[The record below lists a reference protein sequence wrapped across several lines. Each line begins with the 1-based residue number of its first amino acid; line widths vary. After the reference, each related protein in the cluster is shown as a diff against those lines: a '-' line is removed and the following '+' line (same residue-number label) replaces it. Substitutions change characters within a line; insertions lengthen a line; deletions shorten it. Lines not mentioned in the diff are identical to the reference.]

1 MKGLPL
7 TYSKDMQEDKEAVF
21 DAAETLDLMLAA
33 MTGMV
38 GDLEIN
44 TSAMKKAAG
53 AGYSIATDLADW
65 LVRELGMP
73 FREAH
78 HVTGRAVALAESKKV
93 GLEKLSLE
101 ELQSIHP
108 AITGD
113 VFSVLSVQKSVAS
126 RKSFGGTAPVEV
138 RRQVRYWKKRL
149 AKA

>member
-1 MKGLPL
+1 
-7 TYSKDMQEDKEAVF
+7 MQEDKEAVF
-21 DAAETLDLMLAA
+21 DSAETLDLMLAA

-38 GDLEIN
+38 KDMAVN
-44 TSAMKKAAG
+44 AAAMKKAAG

-65 LVRELGMP
+65 LVRTLGMP

-78 HVTGRAVALAESKKV
+78 HVTGRAVALAEQKKV

-108 AITGD
+108 GITAD

-126 RKSFGGTAPVEV
+126 RKSFGGTAPAEV

>member
-1 MKGLPL
+1 
-7 TYSKDMQEDKEAVF
+7 
-21 DAAETLDLMLAA
+21 MLAA